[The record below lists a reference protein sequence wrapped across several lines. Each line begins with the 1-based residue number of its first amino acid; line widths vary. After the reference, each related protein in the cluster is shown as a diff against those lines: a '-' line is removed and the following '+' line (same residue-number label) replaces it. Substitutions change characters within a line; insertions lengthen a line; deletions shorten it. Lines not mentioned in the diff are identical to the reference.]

1 MSWTQVQSS
10 RNHLLCTEVVDAD
23 GDPHVAI
30 KRELDVVLALLWL
43 FFLTFTYLSCR
54 VGFNLDKVKRVASY
68 VDQAFEGLCWLVG
81 LWRWVGE
88 RNRFAAQ
95 KVQVRVVS
103 EQEGLRL
110 WRIKLLTAHDEMR
123 SKVVAR
129 FGRVP
134 EILP

>member
-1 MSWTQVQSS
+1 MQCS
-10 RNHLLCTEVVDAD
+10 RNHLLCAQVVDAD

-43 FFLTFTYLSCR
+43 FFLPFTYMSCR
-54 VGFNLDKVKRVASY
+54 VRFNLDKVKRVASY

-81 LWRWVGE
+81 LRRWVGE